1 MPTVLRAYGA
11 EFDVDAFVAGSAL
24 PVCAVKRRG
33 EPIFPKSQPDGRRHE
48 RSGVHVGASRAD
60 FSEFQRQIEESVAF
74 LRQHE
79 AEIRRLREFPG
90 VEGVTLDFGLYR
102 RDDVWVQCDR
112 LSAVLVSLA
121 GSLGL
126 EIEISH
132 YRRADNVETKE
143 DNTPSETL
151 S

>member
-11 EFDVDAFVAGSAL
+11 EFDADAFVAGCNL

-33 EPIFPKSQPDGRRHE
+33 EPVFPASQPDGRRHE
-48 RSGVHVGASRAD
+48 WSGVHVPTSDAD

-74 LRQHE
+74 LRDHE
-79 AEIRRLREFPG
+79 AEIRRLCEFPG
-90 VEGVTLDFGLYR
+90 VEGVTLDFGINR

-112 LSAVLVSLA
+112 LSAALVRLA

-126 EIEISH
+126 EIEVSH
-132 YRRADNVETKE
+132 YPAAKSSADTANELPET
-143 DNTPSETL
+143 TS
-151 S
+151 